1 MKAIFKT
8 HLTKQKNILQ
18 NVQEDEIKCKMSH
31 IQVTSTLSQLVCEEV
46 IKFWN
51 IVKHSKTKH
60 GYTSWFCNSWIIL
73 SADLLA
79 CS

>member
-46 IKFWN
+46 IKF
-51 IVKHSKTKH
+51 
-60 GYTSWFCNSWIIL
+60 
-73 SADLLA
+73 
-79 CS
+79 